1 MTAIKHYIEMRQ
13 IGFGVIKSIQMA
25 NLQRAIKATAKALG
39 FVFFFAACMYLM
51 SDVANARNE
60 IEMLGAAEKI
70 KAQQLEIIELRK
82 IAATCLNE
90 HKEGLIQ
97 IGDTHYL
104 CSIVSIGEYK

>member
-1 MTAIKHYIEMRQ
+1 MTAIKHYMEMRQ
-13 IGFGVIKSIQMA
+13 VGLGVIKSIQMA
-25 NLQRAIKATAKALG
+25 NLQRAIKATAKVLG
-39 FVFFFAACMYLM
+39 YILFFSACMYLM
-51 SDVANARNE
+51 SDAANARNE
-60 IEMLGAAEKI
+60 SEMLGAAEKI

-90 HKEGLIQ
+90 HQEGHIQ